1 MSQKRSVYHPWRK
14 RVEAGESG
22 VKEREGQEEKKK
34 SEEEGMRAEEEGR
47 EGKERSVTE
56 LVDG

>member
-1 MSQKRSVYHPWRK
+1 MA
-14 RVEAGESG
+14 EAGESG